1 MAKDI
6 IPSALD
12 FIEKHILD
20 ITIVVLLLFCMVIY
34 IVLNNIKFPKT
45 HPVLQRVVVLENL
58 ENMNDKENKTSN
70 KISEIETAMEKK
82 ADKKVGQSNNS
93 KNICSGS
100 LLEKEKACASLLK
113 KDSCINMNCCVWA
126 RKNKTKNFSCV
137 GGDAGGATYDGHD
150 YDAYYYKNKRYPQKD
165 SKQKKAKA
173 TN

>member
-58 ENMNDKENKTSN
+58 ENMD
-70 KISEIETAMEKK
+70 
-82 ADKKVGQSNNS
+82 DKKIKQVI
-93 KNICSGS
+93 KF
-100 LLEKEKACASLLK
+100 
-113 KDSCINMNCCVWA
+113 
-126 RKNKTKNFSCV
+126 RK
-137 GGDAGGATYDGHD
+137 
-150 YDAYYYKNKRYPQKD
+150 
-165 SKQKKAKA
+165 
-173 TN
+173 